1 MIRRNLAAGVFVMM
15 WMFLNTFTAGS
26 CSRPT
31 ICLEI
36 FWTKPSLIS
45 WLDCLPG
52 SACADGDE
60 GCGERGRAASVTHTA
75 QISTETT
82 TTVSNRFRCMNP
94 PLVLDTY
101 RETLL

>member
-1 MIRRNLAAGVFVMM
+1 MM
-15 WMFLNTFTAGS
+15 WMFLNTFPAGS
-26 CSRPT
+26 CSRPA

-60 GCGERGRAASVTHTA
+60 ACGERGRAAIVTHTA

-94 PLVLDTY
+94 PLVHGIAGQLHGSLSAA
-101 RETLL
+101 RFELRQ